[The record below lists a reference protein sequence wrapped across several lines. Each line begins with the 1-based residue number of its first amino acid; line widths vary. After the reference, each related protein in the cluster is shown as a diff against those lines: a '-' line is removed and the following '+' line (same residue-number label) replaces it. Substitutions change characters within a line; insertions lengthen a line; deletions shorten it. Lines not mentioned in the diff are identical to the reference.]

1 VDGHTLLRSLR
12 EAIGEPSGSQYIDN
26 RTAFQYIWDAAT
38 ELVRKTRCLKATA
51 TLTTVADQQAYV
63 LPADFLDMALQDTS
77 GREFIK
83 YNDGDTDTFLSP
95 CEYETIIYGNQTT
108 SVTIPSRYAISDK
121 PTLYSQITGTATSAG
136 AVSAGKSTLTDTAG
150 LFTTT
155 DYVSAGDIIH
165 NTTSDDSGIVL
176 SVDSATALSTAMFGN
191 DTGAAVGWTQNDA
204 YVIQP
209 QGRWQLSFD
218 PPPSTAAHTATVY
231 YVQRPAPV
239 FHSYGVYRIP
249 AHFQTDLIDYAAF
262 RYKYRDKEPGFGS
275 EYFKLWRERLGQTS
289 SSINKAVDRSG
300 FKMRMSNRNG

>member
-1 VDGHTLLRSLR
+1 MDGATLYRSLR
-12 EAIGEPSGSQYIDN
+12 EAIGEPSGSQYLDL
-26 RTAFQYIWDAAT
+26 RTAYQYIWDAAIA
-38 ELVRKTRCLKATA
+38 VVQKTRCLTATA

-63 LPADFLDMALQDTS
+63 LPADFLDMALQDTT

-83 YNDGDTDTFLSP
+83 YYDGSAYSFLSP
-95 CEYETIIYGNQTT
+95 CEYEVIIYGNQTT
-108 SVTIPSRYAISDK
+108 SVTHPSRYAISDK
-121 PTLYSQITGTATSAG
+121 PTLYAQITGTATSAG
-136 AVSAGKSTLTDTAG
+136 AASGGKSTLTDTSG

-155 DYVSAGDIIH
+155 DYVSAGDVIH

-176 SVDSATALSTAMFGN
+176 SVDSATALSTAMFDN
-191 DTGAAVGWTQNDA
+191 TTGAAAGWTQNDA

-239 FHSYGVYRIP
+239 SHSYGVYRIP
-249 AHFQTDLIDYAAF
+249 SHFQTDLIDYAAF
-262 RYKYRDKEPGFGS
+262 RYKYRDKEPGFGDA
-275 EYFKLWRERLGQTS
+275 FQKQWMARLGQTA

-300 FKMRMSNRNG
+300 FKMRMSNR